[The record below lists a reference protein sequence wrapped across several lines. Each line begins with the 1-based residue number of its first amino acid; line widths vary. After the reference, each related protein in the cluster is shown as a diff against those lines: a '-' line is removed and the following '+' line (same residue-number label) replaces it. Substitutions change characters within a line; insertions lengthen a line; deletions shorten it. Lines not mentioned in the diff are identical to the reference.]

1 MRQWRA
7 WLPQNYRR
15 GISVLGL
22 AALVAL
28 AFGAGSVFT
37 AFGEPSS
44 VTYYGCIQH
53 VSSQQARLGPVSS
66 LLGQDGTIYGVNTNG
81 AAHCQSG
88 DTPISWNQTGPMGP
102 IGPQGESGPQ
112 GPTGATGL
120 TGATG
125 AQGETGLTGTTGSQG
140 ATGATGAT
148 GVQGETGPS
157 GPQGN
162 SGDEGPSGPTGAQG
176 ETGPS
181 GPQGSSG
188 PAGPSGSTGAQGE
201 TGPSGA
207 RGPGVI
213 SWSGIVS
220 ADGTPQLA
228 PNATITHPSTGCYT
242 IALASGSFEP
252 GTAIIPIAVAL
263 GATLSS
269 SSSSDALPNG
279 SATVSFCFPT
289 NVTFTYTL
297 SGQPY

>member
-1 MRQWRA
+1 
-7 WLPQNYRR
+7 
-15 GISVLGL
+15 
-22 AALVAL
+22 VAL

-120 TGATG
+120 
-125 AQGETGLTGTTGSQG
+125 QG
-140 ATGATGAT
+140 ATGVT

>member
-53 VSSQQARLGPVSS
+53 VSSQQARLGPVSP

-120 TGATG
+120 
-125 AQGETGLTGTTGSQG
+125 QG
-140 ATGATGAT
+140 ATGVT